1 MEAHGEG
8 SKGMPISAG
17 TVVAAAKDHGGM
29 SRAFVPGGTRG
40 VVTKGGW
47 WPIEVR
53 WDGLSYSQAAFRDE
67 VI

>member
-1 MEAHGEG
+1 MA
-8 SKGMPISAG
+8 ISAG

-29 SRAFVPGGTRG
+29 SRSFVPGGMRG
-40 VVTKGGW
+40 VVTKGGG

-53 WDGLSYSQAAFRDE
+53 WEGLSGGQPAYRDE